1 MRNALRFGIINAQKY
16 ALGEAV
22 KLQPAQT
29 YKPTLPKNPG
39 DRQIEGERIKGAS
52 EPF

>member
-1 MRNALRFGIINAQKY
+1 MPSGRL
-16 ALGEAV
+16 
-22 KLQPAQT
+22 LQPAQT